1 MPYLYKG
8 EVEIPS
14 LAMVDDII
22 GISECGFK
30 AAIINSFLNGKTST
44 KKLQFGAKKCKKMH
58 IGKQIEEFKCHPI
71 FVGKWK
77 EDDSN
82 DVTGEEEVNDI
93 YLGKVEMEDTEEEK
107 YLGDII
113 SNDGRNLKDIKARVN
128 KGKGI
133 VKRILDIL
141 ESIPFGKLYFQVA
154 ILLRNSL
161 LVSSVLCNSE
171 TWFNLTKAELELLE
185 SVDLMFLRKLLGK
198 TKSTP
203 KEMLYLELGIIP
215 FREIIRQ

>member
-1 MPYLYKG
+1 MPHETTCPMPYLYKG
-8 EVEIPS
+8 EVEIPP

-22 GISECGFK
+22 DISECGFK
-30 AAIINSFLNGKTST
+30 SAMVNSFLNCKTST

-58 IGKQIEEFKCHPI
+58 IGKQTEDFKCHPI

-141 ESIPFGKLYFQVA
+141 ESIPFGKLYF
-154 ILLRNSL
+154 
-161 LVSSVLCNSE
+161 
-171 TWFNLTKAELELLE
+171 
-185 SVDLMFLRKLLGK
+185 
-198 TKSTP
+198 
-203 KEMLYLELGIIP
+203 
-215 FREIIRQ
+215 